1 MSEQECD
8 ASAIVDAVMRAT
20 RREDFLPPLQ
30 TRLARFDRPLSIGL
44 GQTCSQPSTVRRM
57 LELLDVRTGQHV
69 LDVGSG
75 SGWTTALLGRLVGPT
90 GRVVGVELEAEL
102 ASSGGANVASQ
113 EIPWAR
119 VEMAAAGQLGWPQEA
134 PYDRILVS
142 AEADSV
148 PQELVDQLRDG
159 GVMVLP
165 AAGELLRVRRAGECP
180 TCGSIDTADPS
191 PLVERFGR
199 YRFVPLR

>member
-1 MSEQECD
+1 MVGEQGVD
-8 ASAIVDAVMRAT
+8 VASVVDAVMRAT
-20 RREDFLPPLQ
+20 QRKHFLPPLQ
-30 TRLARFDRPLSIGL
+30 RRLANLDRPLSIGL

-57 LELLDVRTGQHV
+57 LELLDVRPGHRV

-75 SGWTTALLGRLVGPT
+75 SGWTTALLGRLVGPA
-90 GRVVGVELEAEL
+90 GLVLGVELEAEI
-102 ASSGGANVASQ
+102 ASTGRDNVASQ
-113 EIPWAR
+113 GMPWAQ
-119 VEMAAAGQLGWPQEA
+119 VEVAAPGQLGWPQEA

-148 PQELVDQLRDG
+148 PPELTAQLVDG

-165 AAGELLRVRRAGECP
+165 AAGELLRVRRATGGVTDEAP
-180 TCGSIDTADPS
+180 P
-191 PLVERFGR
+191 VERFGR